1 MNPRQR
7 SARTVTSS
15 GLPGPEDTVRS
26 VLPNGIT
33 VLARANFNSPSVVIG
48 GYLQVGSLFDPDEKL
63 GLADFTALAL
73 MRGTERQD
81 VQQIFDALESA
92 GANLSFSA
100 GTHTTGFSG
109 RSLSEDLPLILST
122 LTEVLRQPT
131 FPAEQIEKLRAQLL
145 TGLSIRAQDTADMA
159 SLTFDQILFTGHPY
173 ARPEDG
179 WPETIQS
186 IRRKDL
192 ASFHRRRY
200 GARGMIVAVAG
211 AIEPQQAV
219 EQVQEALGD
228 WENPDQTDPPALP
241 PFRPLKKTTLRKVK
255 IPGKSQSD
263 IVIGTSGP
271 SRKDP
276 EFMPASLGNS
286 ILGQFGMSGRIG
298 NIVRKK
304 SGLAYYAYSSLSA
317 GIGPGS
323 WEVSSGVNPGNVQ
336 KAMDLICKE
345 ITHFIKKGIS
355 AEELADSQS
364 NFVGRLPLSLE
375 SNAGVVN
382 ALLHME
388 RFDLG
393 LDYYR
398 RYPDLVRSVTMEQVV
413 STARKYFDPDLLAIA
428 IAGP

>member
-7 SARTVTSS
+7 SARTATSS

-179 WPETIQS
+179 WPETIQT

-228 WENPDQTDPPALP
+228 WENPDQTDPPPLP
-241 PFRPLKKTTLRKVK
+241 PLRPLKKTTLRKVK

-345 ITHFIKKGIS
+345 IAHFIKKGIS